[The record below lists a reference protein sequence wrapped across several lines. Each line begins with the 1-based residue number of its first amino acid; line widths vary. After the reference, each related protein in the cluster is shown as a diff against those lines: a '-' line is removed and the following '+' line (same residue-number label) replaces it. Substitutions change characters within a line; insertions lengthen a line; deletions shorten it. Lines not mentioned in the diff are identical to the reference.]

1 MKHIN
6 IITIIFVIGA
16 VLFTCTLLFNPT
28 VLGITAKDTLYEN
41 TLFDKDE
48 ITTVNITISDEDWAD
63 MLENPLE
70 EEFHLC
76 DITING
82 ETYESIAIRTKGMT
96 SLSSVANSDSDR
108 FSFKIKADEYV
119 SGQSFD
125 GLDEFV
131 LNNIYQ
137 DATYMKEY
145 LSYEMMDYIG
155 VDTPLYSYAAVYIN
169 GEYFGLYL
177 IVEALE
183 EDFLDRVY
191 GADYGELYKP
201 ESTSGGMGDRTTDE
215 EGEGDQMPGGNMTRM
230 DFGNRT
236 IPDVNM
242 TEMMGQMGGFGGM
255 SGSGGGADLVYSDDD
270 SESYSQIFDNAATD
284 TSKSDENQVI
294 TALKNLN
301 EGTDLETYV
310 DVDEVLRYFAANT
323 ALVNLDS
330 YVSSMKHNY
339 YLYEDDGQISILPWD
354 FNLAFGSY
362 GNSDASG
369 AVNFPI
375 DTPVASGVSLE
386 ERPLIGVLL
395 ETEEYTELYHAYLE
409 RIATEFYGESFTKRI
424 AAIDSLISDYV
435 ESDPTAFYTY
445 EEYQTAIVTLAEYGD
460 LRAESILGQLNGTIP
475 STEEGQTENPDLL
488 VDVSG
493 LNFSAMGSMGGL
505 DAKQTTLAKQT
516 EGLRVGGGGGMGGGD
531 RNTMDFE
538 NMTMPE
544 GMTLPEGF
552 TAPA

>member
-1 MKHIN
+1 MKHIT
-6 IITIIFVIGA
+6 IITSIFVIGA
-16 VLFTCTLLFNPT
+16 VIFTCTLLFNPA
-28 VLGITAKDTLYEN
+28 VLGITAKDTLYES

-48 ITTVNITISDEDWAD
+48 VTTVNITISDENWAG

-70 EEFHLC
+70 EEFYLC
-76 DITING
+76 DITIND
-82 ETYESIAIRTKGMT
+82 EAYESVAIRTKGMT
-96 SLSSVANSDSDR
+96 SLSSVASSDSNR

-119 SGQSFD
+119 GGQSFD

-177 IVEALE
+177 MVEAVE

-201 ESTSGGMGDRTTDE
+201 ESMSGEMGDRTTGE
-215 EGEGDQMPGGNMTRM
+215 ERPQMPDAANNTNLQEMPGGNITRP
-230 DFGNRT
+230 DFGDNT
-236 IPDVNM
+236 NLSGINM
-242 TEMMGQMGGFGGM
+242 TEMTGQMGGINGM
-255 SGSGGGADLVYSDDD
+255 SGMTGSGGGADLVYTDDEID
-270 SESYSQIFDNAATD
+270 SYSQIFDNAVTK
-284 TSKSDENQVI
+284 TSTSDEKRVI

-301 EGTDLETYV
+301 EGTDIETYV

-354 FNLAFGSY
+354 FNLAFGAY
-362 GNSDASG
+362 GTSGASD

-375 DTPVASGVSLE
+375 DTPVTSGVSLE

-395 ETEEYTELYHAYLE
+395 ENEEYTELYHAYLE

-445 EEYQTAIVTLAEYGD
+445 EEYETAIVTLAEYGD

-475 STEEGQTENPDLL
+475 STEEGQTENSDLL
-488 VDVSG
+488 VDALG
-493 LNFSAMGSMGGL
+493 LNFSAMGSMGGVS
-505 DAKQTTLAKQT
+505 
-516 EGLRVGGGGGMGGGD
+516 R
-531 RNTMDFE
+531 
-538 NMTMPE
+538 
-544 GMTLPEGF
+544 
-552 TAPA
+552 

>member
-6 IITIIFVIGA
+6 IITIFLIVGA
-16 VLFTCTLLFNPT
+16 VLFTCMLMFNPT
-28 VLGITAKDTLYEN
+28 ALGITAKDTLYES
-41 TLFDKDE
+41 TLFDKDG
-48 ITTVNITISDEDWAD
+48 ITTVNITISDENWAD

-108 FSFKIKADEYV
+108 YSFKIKADEYV
-119 SGQSFD
+119 GGQSFD

-177 IVEALE
+177 MVEAPE
-183 EDFLDRVY
+183 ADFLDRVY

-201 ESTSGGMGDRTTDE
+201 ESMSGEMGDRTTD
-215 EGEGDQMPGGNMTRM
+215 GEGGQMPGGNMTQM
-230 DFGNRT
+230 DFGDRT
-236 IPDVNM
+236 TMPDVNM
-242 TEMMGQMGGFGGM
+242 TEMMGQMGGGGFGGM
-255 SGSGGGADLVYSDDD
+255 SGSGGGADLVYTDDEID
-270 SESYSQIFDNAATD
+270 SYSQIFDNAVTD
-284 TSKSDENQVI
+284 AKKSDEQRVI

-301 EGTDLETYV
+301 EGTNLETYV
-310 DVDEVLRYFAANT
+310 DVDEVLMYFAANT

-339 YLYEDDGQISILPWD
+339 YLYEEDGQISILPWD
-354 FNLAFGSY
+354 FNLAFGAY
-362 GNSDASG
+362 GTSGASD

-375 DTPVASGVSLE
+375 DMPVASGVSLE
-386 ERPLIGVLL
+386 DRPLIGVLL
-395 ETEEYTELYHAYLE
+395 ENEEYTELYHAYLE
-409 RIATEFYGESFTKRI
+409 KIATEFYGDSFDERI
-424 AAIDSLISDYV
+424 AAIDALIGDYV
-435 ESDPTAFYTY
+435 ETDPTAFYTY
-445 EEYQTAIVTLAEYGD
+445 DEYQTAIVTLAEYGD

-475 STEEGQTENPDLL
+475 STEEGQTADPDLL
-488 VDVSG
+488 VDTSE
-493 LNFSAMGSMGGL
+493 LNFSAMGSMGGGGL
-505 DAKQTTLAKQT
+505 ATKSTTLAKQT
-516 EGLRVGGGGGMGGGD
+516 EGLRVGGGGAGPMGGGD

-544 GMTLPEGF
+544 GF
-552 TAPA
+552 TAPV

>member
-6 IITIIFVIGA
+6 IITIFLIAGA
-16 VLFTCTLLFNPT
+16 VLFTCMLMFNPA
-28 VLGITAKDTLYEN
+28 VLGITAKDTLYES
-41 TLFDKDE
+41 TLFDKDG
-48 ITTVNITISDEDWAD
+48 ITTVNITISDENWAD

-76 DITING
+76 DITVNG
-82 ETYESIAIRTKGMT
+82 ETYDSVGIRTKGMT
-96 SLSSVANSDSDR
+96 SLSSVAKSDSDR
-108 FSFKIKADEYV
+108 YSFKIKADEYV
-119 SGQSFD
+119 GGQSFD

-145 LSYEMMDYIG
+145 LSYEMMDHIG

-177 IVEALE
+177 MVEALE

-201 ESTSGGMGDRTTDE
+201 ESMSGEMGDRTTGE
-215 EGEGDQMPGGNMTRM
+215 EGGQMPEIPGGNMTRM

-236 IPDVNM
+236 MPNVNI
-242 TEMMGQMGGFGGM
+242 TEMTGQMEQMGGGGFGGM
-255 SGSGGGADLVYSDDD
+255 SASGGGADLVYTDDD
-270 SESYSQIFDNAATD
+270 LDSYGQIFDNAVTD
-284 TSKSDENQVI
+284 AKKSDEKRVV

-301 EGTDLETYV
+301 EATDLETYA

-339 YLYEDDGQISILPWD
+339 YLYEKDGQISILPWD
-354 FNLAFGSY
+354 FNLAFGAY
-362 GNSDASG
+362 GTSDASD

-395 ETEEYTELYHAYLE
+395 EDEEYTELYHAYLKI
-409 RIATEFYGESFTKRI
+409 IATEFYGDSFTERI
-424 AAIDSLISDYV
+424 AAIDALIGNYV
-435 ESDPTAFYTY
+435 ASDPTAFYTY
-445 EEYQTAIVTLAEYGD
+445 DEYQTGIQTLAEYGN

-493 LNFSAMGSMGGL
+493 LNFSAMGAMGGG
-505 DAKQTTLAKQT
+505 AGPMGTPSAEQT
-516 EGLRVGGGGGMGGGD
+516 EGLRVAGTV
-531 RNTMDFE
+531 RS
-538 NMTMPE
+538 
-544 GMTLPEGF
+544 LS
-552 TAPA
+552 

>member
-6 IITIIFVIGA
+6 TITIFLIVGA
-16 VLFTCTLLFNPT
+16 VLFTCMLMFNPT
-28 VLGITAKDTLYEN
+28 ALGITAKDTLYES
-41 TLFDKDE
+41 TLFDKDG
-48 ITTVNITISDEDWAD
+48 ITTVNITISDENWAD

-76 DITING
+76 DITVNG
-82 ETYESIAIRTKGMT
+82 ETYDSVAIRTKGMT
-96 SLSSVANSDSDR
+96 SLSSVASSNSDR
-108 FSFKIKADEYV
+108 YSFKIKADEYV
-119 SGQSFD
+119 GGQSFD

-131 LNNIYQ
+131 LNNLYQ

-177 IVEALE
+177 MVEAPE

-201 ESTSGGMGDRTTDE
+201 ESMSGEMGDRTNE
-215 EGEGDQMPGGNMTRM
+215 EGDRMQEIPGGNMTRM

-236 IPDVNM
+236 VPDVNL
-242 TEMMGQMGGFGGM
+242 TEMMGLGQMEQMGGGGFGGM
-255 SGSGGGADLVYSDDD
+255 SASGGGADLVYTDDEID
-270 SESYSQIFDNAATD
+270 SYSQIFDNAVTD
-284 TSKSDENQVI
+284 AKKSDEKRVI
-294 TALKNLN
+294 TALKNMN

-339 YLYEDDGQISILPWD
+339 YLYEEDGQISILPWD
-354 FNLAFGSY
+354 FNLAFGAY
-362 GNSDASG
+362 GTSGASD

-386 ERPLIGVLL
+386 DRPLIGVLL
-395 ETEEYTELYHAYLE
+395 ESEEYTELYHAYLE
-409 RIATEFYGESFTKRI
+409 KIATEFYGDSFDERI
-424 AAIDSLISDYV
+424 AAIDALIGDYV
-435 ESDPTAFYTY
+435 KSDPTAFYTY
-445 EEYQTAIVTLAEYGD
+445 DEYQTGIQTLAEYGD

-475 STEEGQTENPDLL
+475 STEEGQNANPDLL

-493 LNFSAMGSMGGL
+493 LNFSAMGSMSG
-505 DAKQTTLAKQT
+505 
-516 EGLRVGGGGGMGGGD
+516 VGGMGGG
-531 RNTMDFE
+531 NGEMMNFE
-538 NMTMPE
+538 NMISSE
-544 GMTLPEGF
+544 GITRPEGF
-552 TAPA
+552 AAPT

>member
-6 IITIIFVIGA
+6 EITIILVIGA
-16 VLFTCTLLFNPT
+16 LLFTCIFMFAPS
-28 VLGITAKDTLYEN
+28 VLGITEKDTLYEN
-41 TLFDKDE
+41 TLFDKDAV
-48 ITTVNITISDEDWAD
+48 TTVNITVSDKNWAD

-70 EEFHLC
+70 EEYHLC
-76 DITING
+76 DITVNG
-82 ETYESIAIRTKGMT
+82 KTYDSVAIRTKGMT
-96 SLSSVANSDSDR
+96 SLSSVASSDSDR
-108 FSFKIKADEYV
+108 YSFKIKADEYV
-119 SGQSFD
+119 GGQSFD

-177 IVEALE
+177 MVEAPE

-201 ESTSGGMGDRTTDE
+201 ESMSGEMGDRTA
-215 EGEGDQMPGGNMTRM
+215 GGDAAGMNMTTP
-230 DFGNRT
+230 DIANRT
-236 IPDVNM
+236 TMTNDMNTMNFQNRTDMTNFTMPDDMNM
-242 TEMMGQMGGFGGM
+242 TMPDMGGGGGM
-255 SGSGGGADLVYSDDD
+255 SGSGGGADLVYTDDEID
-270 SESYSQIFDNAATD
+270 SYTQIFDNAVTD
-284 TSKSDENQVI
+284 AKKSDEKRVI

-339 YLYEDDGQISILPWD
+339 YLYEEDGQISILPWD
-354 FNLAFGSY
+354 FNLAFGAY
-362 GNSDASG
+362 GTSGASD

-386 ERPLIGVLL
+386 DRPLIGVLL
-395 ETEEYTELYHAYLE
+395 ENEEYTELYHAYLKK
-409 RIATEFYGESFTKRI
+409 IATEFYGDSFDERI
-424 AAIDSLISDYV
+424 AAIDALIGDYV
-435 ESDPTAFYTY
+435 ETDPTAFYTY
-445 EEYQTAIVTLAEYGD
+445 DEYQTAIVTLAEYGD

-493 LNFSAMGSMGGL
+493 LNFSAMGSMGG
-505 DAKQTTLAKQT
+505 
-516 EGLRVGGGGGMGGGD
+516 GGGAGLMGGGN

-538 NMTMPE
+538 NMTIPE

>member
-6 IITIIFVIGA
+6 TITIFLIVGA
-16 VLFTCTLLFNPT
+16 ILFTCMLMFNPT
-28 VLGITAKDTLYEN
+28 ALGITTKDTLYES
-41 TLFDKDE
+41 TLFDKNG
-48 ITTVNITISDEDWAD
+48 ITTVNITISDENWAD

-82 ETYESIAIRTKGMT
+82 ETYDSIAIRTKGMT

-108 FSFKIKADEYV
+108 YSFKIKADEYV
-119 SGQSFD
+119 GGQSFD

-177 IVEALE
+177 MVEALE

-201 ESTSGGMGDRTTDE
+201 ESTSGEMGDRTTDG
-215 EGEGDQMPGGNMTRM
+215 EGEGDQMPGGNMTQM

-236 IPDVNM
+236 MPDVNM
-242 TEMMGQMGGFGGM
+242 TDMMGQMGGGGFGGM
-255 SGSGGGADLVYSDDD
+255 SGSGGGADLVYTDDEID
-270 SESYSQIFDNAATD
+270 SYSQIFDNAVTD
-284 TSKSDENQVI
+284 AKKSDEKRVI

-339 YLYEDDGQISILPWD
+339 YLYEEDGQISILPWD
-354 FNLAFGSY
+354 FNLAFGAY
-362 GNSDASG
+362 GTSGASD

-386 ERPLIGVLL
+386 DRPLIGVLL
-395 ETEEYTELYHAYLE
+395 ENEEYTELYHAYLE
-409 RIATEFYGESFTKRI
+409 KIATEFYGDSFDERI
-424 AAIDSLISDYV
+424 AAIDALIGDYV
-435 ESDPTAFYTY
+435 ETDPTAFYTY
-445 EEYQTAIVTLAEYGD
+445 DEYQTVIVTLAEYGD

-493 LNFSAMGSMGGL
+493 LNFSAMGSMSGG
-505 DAKQTTLAKQT
+505 
-516 EGLRVGGGGGMGGGD
+516 EGGGMGGGD

-538 NMTMPE
+538 NMTIPE
-544 GMTLPEGF
+544 GMTVPEDIQI
-552 TAPA
+552 PA

>member
-6 IITIIFVIGA
+6 EITIILVIGA
-16 VLFTCTLLFNPT
+16 LLFTCIFMFAPS
-28 VLGITAKDTLYEN
+28 VLGITEKDTLYEN
-41 TLFDKDE
+41 TLFDKDAV
-48 ITTVNITISDEDWAD
+48 TTVNITVSDKNWAD

-70 EEFHLC
+70 EEYHLC
-76 DITING
+76 DITVNG
-82 ETYESIAIRTKGMT
+82 KTYDSVAIRTKGMT
-96 SLSSVANSDSDR
+96 SLSSVASSDSDR
-108 FSFKIKADEYV
+108 YSFKIKADEYV
-119 SGQSFD
+119 GGQSFD

-177 IVEALE
+177 MVEAPE

-201 ESTSGGMGDRTTDE
+201 ESMSGEMGDRTA
-215 EGEGDQMPGGNMTRM
+215 GGDAAGMNMTTP
-230 DFGNRT
+230 DIANRT
-236 IPDVNM
+236 TMTNDMNTMNFQNRTDMTNFTMPDDMNM
-242 TEMMGQMGGFGGM
+242 TMPDMGGGGGM
-255 SGSGGGADLVYSDDD
+255 SGSGGGADLVYTDDEID
-270 SESYSQIFDNAATD
+270 SYTQIFDNAVTD
-284 TSKSDENQVI
+284 AKKSDEKRVI

-339 YLYEDDGQISILPWD
+339 YLYEEDGQISILPWD
-354 FNLAFGSY
+354 FNLAFGAY
-362 GNSDASG
+362 GTSGASD

-386 ERPLIGVLL
+386 DRPLIGVLL
-395 ETEEYTELYHAYLE
+395 ENEEYTELYHAYLE
-409 RIATEFYGESFTKRI
+409 KIATEFYGDSFDERI
-424 AAIDSLISDYV
+424 AAIDALIGDYV
-435 ESDPTAFYTY
+435 ETDPTAFYTY
-445 EEYQTAIVTLAEYGD
+445 DEYQTAIVTLAEYGD

-493 LNFSAMGSMGGL
+493 LNFSAMGSMGG
-505 DAKQTTLAKQT
+505 
-516 EGLRVGGGGGMGGGD
+516 GGGAGLMGGGN

-538 NMTMPE
+538 NMTIPE

-552 TAPA
+552 TAQA

>member
-1 MKHIN
+1 MKYIN
-6 IITIIFVIGA
+6 TITIFLIVGA
-16 VLFTCTLLFNPT
+16 VLFTCMLMFNPM
-28 VLGITAKDTLYEN
+28 VLGITAKDTLYES
-41 TLFDKDE
+41 TIFDKDE
-48 ITTVNITISDEDWAD
+48 ITTVNITISDENWAD

-76 DITING
+76 DITVNG
-82 ETYESIAIRTKGMT
+82 ETYDSVAIRTKGMT

-108 FSFKIKADEYV
+108 YSFKIKADEYV
-119 SGQSFD
+119 GGQSFD

-177 IVEALE
+177 MVEAPE

-201 ESTSGGMGDRTTDE
+201 ESMSGEIGDRTTD
-215 EGEGDQMPGGNMTRM
+215 GEGGQMPDAADFTDRQEMQGGNMTQM

-236 IPDVNM
+236 MPDVNM

-255 SGSGGGADLVYSDDD
+255 SGSGGGADLVYTDDEID
-270 SESYSQIFDNAATD
+270 SYSQIFDNAVTD
-284 TSKSDENQVI
+284 AKKSDEKRVI

-301 EGTDLETYV
+301 ECTDLETYV

-339 YLYEDDGQISILPWD
+339 YLYEEDGQISILPWD
-354 FNLAFGSY
+354 FNLAFGAY
-362 GNSDASG
+362 GTSGASD

-375 DTPVASGVSLE
+375 DTPVASGFSLE
-386 ERPLIGVLL
+386 DRPLIGVLL
-395 ETEEYTELYHAYLE
+395 ENEEYTELYHAYLE
-409 RIATEFYGESFTKRI
+409 KIATEFYGDSFDERI
-424 AAIDSLISDYV
+424 AAIDALIGDYV
-435 ESDPTAFYTY
+435 ASDPTAFYTY
-445 EEYQTAIVTLAEYGD
+445 DEYRTAIQTLEEYGD

-475 STEEGQTENPDLL
+475 STEEGHTEDPDLL
-488 VDVSG
+488 VDTSE
-493 LNFSAMGSMGGL
+493 LNFSAMGGMNG
-505 DAKQTTLAKQT
+505 
-516 EGLRVGGGGGMGGGD
+516 VGGMVGGD
-531 RNTMDFE
+531 RDAMDFG
-538 NMTMPE
+538 NQTMPE

-552 TAPA
+552 TAPV

>member
-6 IITIIFVIGA
+6 EITIILVIGA
-16 VLFTCTLLFNPT
+16 LLFTCIFMFAPS
-28 VLGITAKDTLYEN
+28 VLGITEKDTLYEN
-41 TLFDKDE
+41 TLFDKDAV
-48 ITTVNITISDEDWAD
+48 TTVNITVSDENWAD

-70 EEFHLC
+70 EEYHLC
-76 DITING
+76 DVTING
-82 ETYESIAIRTKGMT
+82 KSYESVAIRTKGMT
-96 SLSSVANSDSDR
+96 SLSSVASSDSNR
-108 FSFKIKADEYV
+108 YSFKIKADEYV
-119 SGQSFD
+119 GGQSFD

-177 IVEALE
+177 MVEAPE

-201 ESTSGGMGDRTTDE
+201 ESMSGEMGDRTA
-215 EGEGDQMPGGNMTRM
+215 GGDAAGMNMTTP
-230 DFGNRT
+230 DIANRT
-236 IPDVNM
+236 TMTNDMNTMNFQNRTDMTNFTMPDDMNM
-242 TEMMGQMGGFGGM
+242 TMPDMGGGGGM
-255 SGSGGGADLVYSDDD
+255 SGSGGGADLVYTDDEID
-270 SESYSQIFDNAATD
+270 SYTQIFDNAVTD
-284 TSKSDENQVI
+284 AKKSDEKRVI

-339 YLYEDDGQISILPWD
+339 YLYEEDGQISILPWD
-354 FNLAFGSY
+354 FNLAFGAY
-362 GNSDASG
+362 GTSGASD

-386 ERPLIGVLL
+386 DRPLIGVLL
-395 ETEEYTELYHAYLE
+395 ENEEYTELYHAYLKK
-409 RIATEFYGESFTKRI
+409 IATEFYGDSFDERI
-424 AAIDSLISDYV
+424 AAIDALIGDYV
-435 ESDPTAFYTY
+435 ETDPTAFYTY
-445 EEYQTAIVTLAEYGD
+445 DEYQTAIVTLAEYGD

-493 LNFSAMGSMGGL
+493 LNFSAMGSMGG
-505 DAKQTTLAKQT
+505 
-516 EGLRVGGGGGMGGGD
+516 GGGAGLMGGGN

-538 NMTMPE
+538 NMTIPE

-552 TAPA
+552 TAQA